1 MIYNNILQKQK
12 SNKKQLALLI
22 DPDKHKTQSL
32 IEVTKQANENNVD
45 YILIGGSI
53 ISNSIEE
60 AIETVKKNS
69 TIPVVLFPGSLL
81 QVSSKADGILL
92 LSLISGRNPDFLIGN
107 HVVAAPLLKKSNLEI
122 LSTGYILINSG
133 VSTSV
138 AYMSDSTPIPYN
150 KADIA
155 VATAIAGEMIGHKL
169 IYLEAGSGAPKPVD
183 AKMVSEVKKNISV
196 PLIVGGGIS
205 TKKHLI
211 SICDAGADI
220 IVIGTAF
227 EKNLNLLKDFSEI
240 IHNY

>member
-12 SNKKQLALLI
+12 NDKKQLALLI
-22 DPDKHKTQSL
+22 DPDKHNTQSL
-32 IEVTKQANENNVD
+32 IEAAKQANKNKVD

-53 ISNSIEE
+53 ISNSIDEV
-60 AIETVKKNS
+60 IETVKKNCS
-69 TIPVVLFPGSLL
+69 IPVVLFPGSLL
-81 QVSSKADGILL
+81 QVSNKADGILL

-107 HVVAAPLLKKSNLEI
+107 QVVAAPLLKKSKLEI

-138 AYMSDSTPIPYN
+138 AYMSNSTPIPYN
-150 KADIA
+150 KTDIA

-183 AKMVSEVKKNISV
+183 TQMVTEVKRNINV

-205 TKKHLI
+205 TKNDLI
-211 SICDAGADI
+211 SICDAGANV

-227 EKNLNLLKDFSEI
+227 ENKLNLLKEFSEI